1 MTRFN
6 PFDGGGPRWWS
17 IEAHRPFLEDLAAG
31 VLDWLGEDAP
41 ETLTDAVILL
51 PNRRAARA
59 FTEAL
64 TTLSGD
70 RPVLLPQVRPLG
82 DLEEDEPPFAPGE
95 LELGLKPAITP
106 LRRRFELARLVAAH
120 HEGAVEPLQALE
132 MAEAL
137 AAFLD
142 SCQIEEVADP
152 ARVAD
157 LVEADLAE
165 HWRSTAAFLAV
176 AVEEWPRRLDELG
189 LSDPAARRVALLRRL
204 AEAWDARPPA
214 HPVMAAGSTGTVPAA
229 AAVLGAAARAPQGCV
244 VLPGLDRDLA
254 QDAWDQIA
262 GDDGEQHPQ
271 GALKRL
277 IVRHGIDRADVRP
290 WPARDTGEGA
300 RLGRAR
306 RRLIAEALKPPDS
319 TADWTQAITDMRKG
333 GGDPIAEGLQGL
345 TAVNARTEE
354 AAAAVAAVLMREG
367 IEAPGPC
374 SSGEAIGQ
382 KAKTVAL
389 VTPDP
394 LFARRVQARL
404 GRWGLRADSSAG
416 APLSETPAG
425 VRLGHLAQLARGF
438 GAVPLLAIL
447 KHPWTTLARP
457 DEIEAL
463 EREGLRGAGPADWD
477 AVRRGLEAK
486 RFRRGERRGNAAQAR
501 IDTGHAL
508 LDRLEAALSPLTA
521 LDEAT
526 PGDWA
531 RALSEAVEALGEGAA
546 VWRGPDGDC
555 AARLMAGLM
564 ADGAEAGLLNA
575 AAFAELLARL
585 MEAETVRTGEDA
597 HPRLRI
603 LGAIEARLVRADR
616 VILAGLEEGVWPRG
630 GGIDPFLS
638 RPMRNALGLPPPER
652 RIGLSA
658 HDFAQIACAPEVYL
672 LHTERRDGQPSVK
685 SRWLW
690 RLQTLVRGAFP
701 KQPYL
706 PERPDLHGLAARL
719 DAPDADPPDS
729 LRPATRPE
737 PRPPVEARP
746 KTMSVTRVEEW
757 VRDPYATYARF
768 VLNLH
773 QMERPD
779 ERVDAR
785 LRGTAIHDA
794 MEAFAREWEIHGPAG
809 AEARFLD
816 RYLAELKAAG
826 MTDAALARER
836 ALGARMAEW
845 VTDFERERRTGG
857 PHVGLEA
864 DGKWSPAVGF
874 TLTARS
880 DRMEVREGRLTVV
893 DYKTGAPPTKKQ
905 VESGFSSQLSLT
917 AAIARAGGFGE
928 ALTAEPEAL
937 LYVRL
942 TGRDPAGEV
951 MDRSGETGA
960 AALTDEA
967 VEGLRKRLIQYADPN
982 QPYRSRIAPQFAQA
996 RVSDYDH
1003 LARVAEWSTAAEGD
1017 E

>member
-1 MTRFN
+1 MSRFD
-6 PFDGGGPRWWS
+6 PFAGAGPRWWS

-31 VLDWLGEDAP
+31 VLDWLGADAP
-41 ETLTDAVILL
+41 ETLSDAVILL

-64 TTLSGD
+64 TLLSGD

-95 LELGLKPAITP
+95 LELDLKPAISP
-106 LRRRFELARLVAAH
+106 LKRRFELARLVAAH
-120 HEGAVEPLQALE
+120 HGGAVEPLRALE

-152 ARVAD
+152 GRVAD

-189 LSDPAARRVALLRRL
+189 LSDPSARRVTLLKRL
-204 AEAWDARPPA
+204 AEAWDERPPA
-214 HPVMAAGSTGTVPAA
+214 FPVIAAGSTGTVPAA
-229 AAVLGAAARAPQGCV
+229 AAVLGAVARAPSGCV
-244 VLPGLDRDLA
+244 VLPGLDRDLS
-254 QDAWDQIA
+254 QGAWDQIA

-277 IVRHGIDRADVRP
+277 IGRHGVDRAQVRA
-290 WPARDTGEGA
+290 WPARDTGESA

-306 RRLIAEALKPPDS
+306 RRLIAEALKPPAS
-319 TADWTQAITDMRKG
+319 TADWTRAIAEMRKG
-333 GGDPIAEGLQGL
+333 GGDPVAEGLEGL
-345 TAVNARTEE
+345 TGVTARTEE

-367 IEAPGPC
+367 VETAGR
-374 SSGEAIGQ
+374 
-382 KAKTVAL
+382 TVAL

-404 GRWGLRADSSAG
+404 GRWGLMADSSAG
-416 APLSETPAG
+416 SPLSETPAG
-425 VRLGHLAQLARGF
+425 VRLGQLAQLAKAF
-438 GAVPLLAIL
+438 GAVPVLGIL
-447 KHPWTTLARP
+447 KHPWTTLAGP

-477 AVRRGLEAK
+477 AVRRRLEANRNRNGK
-486 RFRRGERRGNAAQAR
+486 PRKDEDQAR
-501 IDTGHAL
+501 IDTAHDL
-508 LDRLEAALSPLTA
+508 VDRLEGVLSALTGMDAAKPA
-521 LDEAT
+521 
-526 PGDWA
+526 DWA
-531 RALSEAVEALGEGAA
+531 RAISEAAEALGEGAE
-546 VWRGPDGDC
+546 VWRGPDGAS

-564 ADGAEAGLLNA
+564 TDGAEAGVLNG
-575 AAFAELLARL
+575 AAFAELLGRL
-585 MEAETVRTGEDA
+585 MAAEVVRTGGDA

-630 GGIDPFLS
+630 GGTDPFLS
-638 RPMRNALGLPPPER
+638 RPMRKTLGLPPPER

-672 LHTERRDGQPSVK
+672 LHTERRDNQPSVK

-690 RLQTLVRGAFP
+690 RLETLVRGAFP
-701 KQPYL
+701 DAPRL
-706 PERPDLHGLAARL
+706 PQRPDLHDLARRL
-719 DAPDADPPDS
+719 DAPDADPPRT
-729 LRPATRPE
+729 LKPAQRPAPT
-737 PRPPVEARP
+737 PPTAARP
-746 KTMSVTRVEEW
+746 TKMSVTRVEEW

-785 LRGTAIHDA
+785 LRGTAIHTA
-794 MEAFAREWEIHGPAG
+794 LEAFARDWETLGEAG
-809 AEARFLD
+809 AQQRFLD
-816 RYLAELKAAG
+816 RYLAELAAAG
-826 MTDAALARER
+826 MTPAALARET
-836 ALGARMAEW
+836 ALGARMADW
-845 VTDFERERRTGG
+845 VTGFERDRRARR
-857 PHVGLEA
+857 PHVALEA
-864 DGKWSPAVGF
+864 YGEWSPVEGF
-874 TLTARS
+874 LLTARA
-880 DRMEVREGRLTVV
+880 DRMEVAEGRLSVM

-917 AAIARAGGFGE
+917 AAIAREGGFG
-928 ALTAEPEAL
+928 AVLTAEPHDL

-942 TGRDPAGEV
+942 TGRDPAGEI
-951 MDRSGETGA
+951 MDRNGEAGA
-960 AALTDEA
+960 AALADEA
-967 VEGLRKRLIQYADPN
+967 VEGLRKRIRQYASPG